1 MSYKAQEQS
10 LLDDDLYREII
21 LEHYA
26 RPAHRKKLE
35 NPTHWEEGLN
45 PSCGDEVEIALQV
58 KDGVIEDVGFQ
69 GHGCSISLASAS
81 MLTTLLLGKT
91 VDQARQL
98 CGGFKEW
105 MLDRECSEPSVDI
118 EDLEALEGV
127 RRYPVRIKCALLPWN
142 TFLGALEQGES

>member
-1 MSYKAQEQS
+1 MSYKAQENS

-26 RPAHRKKLE
+26 RPAHRKKLDD
-35 NPTHWEEGLN
+35 PTHREEGLN
-45 PSCGDEVEIALQV
+45 PSCGDEVEIELKV

-81 MLTTLLLGKT
+81 MLTTLLHGKSL
-91 VDQARQL
+91 DDAQSL

-105 MLDRECSEPSVDI
+105 MLDRSRSEATVDL

-142 TFLGALEQGES
+142 TFLGALQQGES